1 MRPFVLA
8 ATPVAQ
14 KNGWIHDARH
24 TAAIVYGPDAPR
36 IVVILTYAPNL
47 RLATARRLARAVMSA
62 LR

>member
-1 MRPFVLA
+1 M
-8 ATPVAQ
+8 PVAQ

-24 TAAIVYGPDAPR
+24 TAAIVYTPKGPR

-47 RLATARRLARAVMSA
+47 SLGTARGLGRAVMLA